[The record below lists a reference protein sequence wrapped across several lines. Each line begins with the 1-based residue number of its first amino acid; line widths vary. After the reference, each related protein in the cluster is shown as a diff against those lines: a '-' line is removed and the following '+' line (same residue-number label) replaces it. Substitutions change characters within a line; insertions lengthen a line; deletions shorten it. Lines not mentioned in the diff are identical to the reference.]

1 MRKNSGFIYQRGRY
15 GPSELTGRSLVIN
28 LINPFFID
36 NYKEKKNEVFS

>member
-15 GPSELTGRSLVIN
+15 GPSELTGRSLVII
-28 LINPFFID
+28 INPFFID